1 MAVDIILNIEG
12 VTGESKIQG
21 FEGKI
26 DILSWNWGLTN
37 SGDMHMGTGGGSG
50 KVDVHDISLSKYIDK
65 ATPALIRACCNGSH
79 FNKAD
84 LVVRKAGGN
93 AVEYLKIE
101 LEKVLVSNI
110 NSGGGGG
117 DDRIMED
124 LSLNFAQYKLTY
136 TPQEDDGTAGSPIEL
151 GWNIEGNCEV

>member
-12 VTGESKIQG
+12 VTGESKIKG

-37 SGDMHMGTGGGSG
+37 SGDMHTGTGGGSG

-65 ATPALIRACCNGSH
+65 ATPALIKACCTGNH
-79 FNKAD
+79 FNKAT
-84 LVVRKAGGN
+84 LVVRKAGGD

-101 LEKVLVSNI
+101 LDKVLISNI
-110 NSGGGGG
+110 NSGAGGG

-124 LSLNFAQYKLTY
+124 LSLNFAKYKLTY
-136 TPQEDDGTAGSPIEL
+136 TPQKDDGTADAPIVL
-151 GWNIEGNCEV
+151 GWDIEGNCEY